1 VRIRVFKW
9 RGDARRPSA
18 ALLRNYLA
26 RAQAIAGAGGGN
38 LWVIEPSLAPETMSA
53 FADAVARHIAA
64 HGVLTGEIAVLDGR
78 TSARIVVLAAPT
90 IEITLPDHHL
100 SSPSSR
106 R

>member
-1 VRIRVFKW
+1 MFRR

-26 RAQAIAGAGGGN
+26 RAQAIADAGGGN
-38 LWVIEPSLAPETMSA
+38 LWLIEPALHPEAMSA
-53 FADAVARHIAA
+53 FTDAVARHIRAA
-64 HGVLTGEIAVLDGR
+64 GVVTGEIAVLEGR
-78 TSARIVVLAAPT
+78 TSARIAVLSAPT
-90 IEITLPDHHL
+90 IEIALLEQHL

>member
-1 VRIRVFKW
+1 MFRR

-26 RAQAIAGAGGGN
+26 RAQAIADAGGGN
-38 LWVIEPSLAPETMSA
+38 MWLIEPALDPEAMSA
-53 FADAVARHIAA
+53 FTDAVARHVTA
-64 HGVLTGEIAVLDGR
+64 HGIVTGEITVLEGR
-78 TSARIVVLAAPT
+78 TSARIAVLAAPT
-90 IEITLPDHHL
+90 IEIALPEQHL